1 VVYFANGQTTGCSGS
16 QGIKMQQ
23 PTTIW
28 NGTHQESITLTAAI
42 ERNCACQYG
51 SDGAP
56 TATCAPHRMLTDDQ
70 RALNGLL
77 FYKQIATRLQREEF
91 LGHDLLGAACL

>member
-1 VVYFANGQTTGCSGS
+1 
-16 QGIKMQQ
+16 MHQ

-28 NGTHQESITLTAAI
+28 NGTDLESITLTTAI
-42 ERNCACQYG
+42 DRNCACEYG
-51 SDGAP
+51 SDGAR

-77 FYKQIATRLQREEF
+77 FYRQIASRLRHEEF
-91 LGHDLLGAACL
+91 LTQLQRPRGLNRAR